1 MRLEGFVEAES
12 GNAVIQL
19 SGFYNPRSGNAVIQL
34 SGFYNPR
41 TLLPG
46 IGFSESALIMI
57 AAECIWRP
65 NFRTGN
71 YISQHRAASDGC
83 K

>member
-12 GNAVIQL
+12 GNAFIQL
-19 SGFYNPRSGNAVIQL
+19 SGFYNPRA
-34 SGFYNPR
+34 
-41 TLLPG
+41 LLPG